1 MLLPLFVI
9 PANPSFWP
17 KRDAEVKNVILVCG
31 DSYLYQVSHLYCLF
45 HLIQMIQLSSYLFH
59 LFISVTTLT
68 NIIRVDPCQALGSLV
83 SLGR

>member
-1 MLLPLFVI
+1 MLAHLKI
-9 PANPSFWP
+9 S
-17 KRDAEVKNVILVCG
+17 VILVCG
-31 DSYLYQVSHLYCLF
+31 ESYLYPASHLYCLF